1 MVTSKLG
8 RKRIKHATYKYIQ
21 CCFHA
26 LKRYIRKDFPLQMEV
41 FSYHIAEKTYNS
53 GKKICVRFIL
63 RGQCDSIAAVVKQ
76 FHQAHGKER

>member
-53 GKKICVRFIL
+53 GKKICR
-63 RGQCDSIAAVVKQ
+63 AVYSQGAMRQHCCCRKTISSSTW
-76 FHQAHGKER
+76 